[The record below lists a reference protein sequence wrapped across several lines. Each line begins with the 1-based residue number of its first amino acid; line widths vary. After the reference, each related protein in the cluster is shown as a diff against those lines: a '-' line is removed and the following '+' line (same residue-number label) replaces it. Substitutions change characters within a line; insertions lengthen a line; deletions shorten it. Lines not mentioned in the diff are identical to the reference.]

1 MLKRRKCL
9 LLTLLITFGIMGW
22 WNIVRKRATEPATAN
37 HLVDKKPESVE
48 DDFYTKYPDQRPFWS
63 MSSSGEKVKTKW
75 DKKSPIMFL
84 HIGKSGGT
92 SFDS

>member
-1 MLKRRKCL
+1 
-9 LLTLLITFGIMGW
+9 MGW
-22 WNIVRKRATEPATAN
+22 WNIVRKRAIEPATAN

-48 DDFYTKYPDQRPFWS
+48 GDFYTKYPDQRPFWS
-63 MSSSGEKVKTKW
+63 MSTSGEKVKTKW